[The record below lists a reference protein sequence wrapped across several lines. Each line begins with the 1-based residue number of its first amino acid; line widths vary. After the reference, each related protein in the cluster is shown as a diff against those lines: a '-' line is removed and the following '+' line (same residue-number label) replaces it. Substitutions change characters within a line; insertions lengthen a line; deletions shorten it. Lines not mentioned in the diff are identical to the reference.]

1 MGQIGFPVK
10 QVTPKDIIGCEIC
23 YPLFLLIRA
32 STLAQ
37 PVKSNLNEKLD
48 ERKRLFRPSILMP
61 EGSEKLKMKIL
72 SCGKKELPANQCQ
85 PICQPWADWQALASW

>member
-23 YPLFLLIRA
+23 FSLFLLIRA
-32 STLAQ
+32 SNLAQ

-48 ERKRLFRPSILMP
+48 QKEKTIQAFNIDAQGLRKTRNENPPRW
-61 EGSEKLKMKIL
+61 KIGAT
-72 SCGKKELPANQCQ
+72 S
-85 PICQPWADWQALASW
+85 